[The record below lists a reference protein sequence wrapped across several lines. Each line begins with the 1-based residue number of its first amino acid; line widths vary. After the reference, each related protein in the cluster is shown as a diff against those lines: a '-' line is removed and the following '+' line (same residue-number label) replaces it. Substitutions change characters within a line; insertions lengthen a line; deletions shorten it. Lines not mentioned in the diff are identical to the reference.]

1 MSSAIAPLIQAT
13 VKYESDRIFDTER
26 GARRKLVFDIGGSDQ
41 PITIWGHADD
51 PTFTTLK
58 KKQQVQLLQT
68 GTNQKGDPV
77 FKIVLPDAAHTAPQL
92 PPTEAPKPQ
101 PTEERS
107 EERWSAKHKQ
117 AIAEEIRHRVALLNY
132 CRAQVVEVF
141 PAMDAASVDRY
152 AIALYRDVVRG

>member
-1 MSSAIAPLIQAT
+1 MTTAIAPLIHAT

-26 GARRKLVFDIGGSDQ
+26 GARRKLVFDIPGSDQ

-58 KKQQVQLLQT
+58 KKQAVQLLQT

-101 PTEERS
+101 PV

-117 AIAEEIRHRVALLNY
+117 AIAEEVKHRVALMNY
-132 CRAQVVEVF
+132 CRAQVVAEF

-152 AIALYRDVVRG
+152 AIALYRDVVKV